1 MFPSPQTS
9 WVGPLLEISRVLAG
23 PAASH
28 TDSQFPRVPIG
39 RRTGRTDLG
48 EMLCNCLLMW
58 TRGLSGEALPSAAAS
73 VTSFHAPSFRV
84 VRSPRTLISGR
95 SLSQGPGLSCI
106 EASVGSGSG
115 NRSTRL
121 TAFDQILSTL
131 REKRHKLGLTKSVL
145 LRMDGCSWKRN
156 WWKWWTGRG
165 KAAFRAIRD
174 EPNPT
179 IDREPVSDGE
189 CVVTFEMTIPIA
201 AS

>member
-145 LRMDGCSWKRN
+145 LRMDARGN
-156 WWKWWTGRG
+156 ETGG
-165 KAAFRAIRD
+165 SGGQ
-174 EPNPT
+174 
-179 IDREPVSDGE
+179 VGE
-189 CVVTFEMTIPIA
+189 KLPSGLFATNRTLLLTENLSVTVNALSPLK
-201 AS
+201 